1 MLRYLTYPPIRVS
14 DQRRWP
20 LIVFLHGSGER
31 GDDLSLVKR
40 YGAPRY
46 LEDGLRI
53 PAFVVAPQC
62 PSAQSWDLL
71 IEELERLVDQLLAR
85 LPVDETRVSLTGF
98 SLGGFGA
105 WDWALRHP
113 ARFAALAPVA
123 GCGSGGEGTVELDA
137 VCTLRDLPIWIFHGA
152 SDRHVPAAGAD
163 AYADRLARCGADVR
177 YSRLPGANHGDSC
190 REAYS
195 TAELYLWLSSQQRRA
210 RPGT

>member
-1 MLRYLTYPPIRVS
+1 MLRYLTYPPPCVA

-46 LEDGLRI
+46 LEDGLQV
-53 PAFVVAPQC
+53 PAFVAAPQC
-62 PSAQSWDLL
+62 PAGQRWELL
-71 IEELERLVDQLLAR
+71 VEDLERLVSHLVAT
-85 LPVDETRVSLTGF
+85 LPVDEGNVLLTGF

-105 WDWALRHP
+105 WAWALRNP
-113 ARFAALAPVA
+113 GRFAALAPVA
-123 GCGSGGEGTVELDA
+123 GCEAGGEGALDA
-137 VCTLRDLPIWIFHGA
+137 LCTLRDLPIWIIHGA
-152 SDRHVPAAGAD
+152 ADTHVPVAGAD

-177 YSRLPGANHGDSC
+177 YSRLPDADHGDTG

-195 TAELYLWLSSQQRRA
+195 TPELYLWLASQQRRA

>member
-1 MLRYLTYPPIRVS
+1 MLRYLTYPPPRVD

-62 PSAQSWDLL
+62 PAEQRWEML
-71 IEELERLVDQLLAR
+71 IDDLERLVRGLVET
-85 LPVDETRVSLTGF
+85 LPVDPENVSLTGF

-105 WDWALRHP
+105 WAWALRRP

-123 GCGSGGEGTVELDA
+123 GCPAGDEGDDA
-137 VCTLRDLPIWIFHGA
+137 PDALCTLRDLPIWIFHGA
-152 SDRHVPAAGAD
+152 ADRHVPVGGAD
-163 AYADRLARCGADVR
+163 AYVDRLARCGADAR
-177 YSRLPGANHGDSC
+177 YSRLPDANHGDTC
-190 REAYS
+190 RAAYA
-195 TAELYLWLSSQQRRA
+195 TPELYLWLAGQRRA
-210 RPGT
+210 R